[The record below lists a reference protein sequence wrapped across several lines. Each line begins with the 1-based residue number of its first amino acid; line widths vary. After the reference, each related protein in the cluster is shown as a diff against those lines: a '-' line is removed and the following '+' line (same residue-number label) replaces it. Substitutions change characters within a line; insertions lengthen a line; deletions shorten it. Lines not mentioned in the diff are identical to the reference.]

1 MKKRQIQ
8 KVSVSTS
15 VEKTVEVREGDRY
28 VSMTFDS
35 DWTTISYDSNMP
47 QKKTLEDWRFLI
59 KALKIMFRE
68 LERNRIP

>member
-1 MKKRQIQ
+1 MKKKQIQ
-8 KVSVSTS
+8 KVSVLTS

-47 QKKTLEDWRFLI
+47 QKKKVEDWRFLI